1 MQPRAT
7 PAVPPPMPRAQHR
20 LEPGDRFPEFMLADQ
35 TGAMRAFSQRVRGL
49 AMAVFLDSTDAL
61 RQSLRGLAD
70 AYQAAE
76 LDCLAID
83 GFAIEGVAEGAEL
96 WPTILADEAG
106 RIRQSLRE
114 MAGRSAAPGGV
125 RTLAFLL
132 DRNQRILAIADDTL
146 DGDLARWALTRWSV
160 EPPAAAAAEIRHA
173 APVLTIPNVLS
184 RDDCRALIARWHE
197 MGNAPGKVTSLV
209 KGEQVERVYESL
221 KKRRDHRLNDPVV
234 LRPLL
239 ALIARRLAPELD
251 KAFHY
256 RAFKFDRVLIACYD
270 AERGDFF
277 RRHRDNQTPATATRR
292 FALTLNLN
300 SEEYDGGELIFPEYG
315 DYRYKP
321 ATGAAVLFSCSLL
334 HEALPVTAGQR
345 FALLSFLRDAGDSGP
360 AT

>member
-1 MQPRAT
+1 MTSAMSQ
-7 PAVPPPMPRAQHR
+7 PMPRAQHR
-20 LEPGDRFPEFMLADQ
+20 LEPGDRFPEFILADQ

-61 RQSLRGLAD
+61 HQSLRALAD
-70 AYQAAE
+70 AYQAAS

-83 GFAIEGVAEGAEL
+83 ATAAGAEP

-114 MAGRSAAPGGV
+114 MTGRPSSSGAARP
-125 RTLAFLL
+125 LALLL
-132 DRNQRILAIADDTL
+132 DRNQHVLALADADDVGGDL
-146 DGDLARWALTRWSV
+146 AGDLARWVLTRWLE
-160 EPPAAAAAEIRHA
+160 EPPPAAAAEIRCA

-184 RDDCRALIARWHE
+184 RADCQALIARWHE
-197 MGNAPGKVTSLV
+197 MGNTPGKVTSLV
-209 KGEQVERVYESL
+209 HGEQVERVYESL
-221 KKRRDHRLNDPVV
+221 KKRRDHRLSDPVV

-270 AERGDFF
+270 AERGDYF
-277 RRHRDNQTPATATRR
+277 RRHRDNQTPTTATRR

-300 SEEYDGGELIFPEYG
+300 SEDYEGGELIFPEYG

-334 HEALPVTAGQR
+334 HEALPVTVGQR
-345 FALLSFLRDAGDSGP
+345 FALLSFLRDAGDP
-360 AT
+360 AN

>member
-1 MQPRAT
+1 MT
-7 PAVPPPMPRAQHR
+7 PAMPPPAPQPMPRPQHR

-49 AMAVFLDSTDAL
+49 AMAVFLDSTEAL
-61 RQSLRGLAD
+61 RQSLRALAD
-70 AYQAAE
+70 AYQAAA

-83 GFAIEGVAEGAEL
+83 ATAAGAEP

-114 MAGRSAAPGGV
+114 MTGRPFASGAARP
-125 RTLAFLL
+125 LAILL
-132 DRNQRILAIADDTL
+132 DRNQRVLALSDDTPA
-146 DGDLARWALTRWSV
+146 DEGDLARWALARWSE
-160 EPPAAAAAEIRHA
+160 EPPAAPATEIRCA

-184 RDDCRALIARWHE
+184 SADCQALIARWHE

-209 KGEQVERVYESL
+209 QGEQVERVYESL

-270 AERGDFF
+270 AERGDYF
-277 RRHRDNQTPATATRR
+277 RRHRDNQTPTTATRR

-300 SEEYDGGELIFPEYG
+300 SEEYEGGELIFPEYG

-334 HEALPVTAGQR
+334 HEALPVTVGQR
-345 FALLSFLRDAGDSGP
+345 FALLSFLRDAGDPGA

>member
-1 MQPRAT
+1 MT
-7 PAVPPPMPRAQHR
+7 PAMPPPMPRAQHR

-49 AMAVFLDSTDAL
+49 ATAVFLDSTDAL
-61 RQSLRGLAD
+61 RQSLRGLAN
-70 AYQAAE
+70 AYQAAD

-83 GFAIEGVAEGAEL
+83 GAAESAEP

-114 MAGRSAAPGGV
+114 MAGRSAAPGGA

-132 DRNQRILAIADDTL
+132 DRNQRILAIADDAL
-146 DGDLARWALTRWSV
+146 ADADDSGGDLARWALTRWSA
-160 EPPAAAAAEIRHA
+160 EPPAAAVAEICHA

-197 MGNAPGKVTSLV
+197 MGNTPGKVTSLV

-221 KKRRDHRLNDPVV
+221 KKRRDHRLNDPIV

-300 SEEYDGGELIFPEYG
+300 SEEYDGGALIFPEYG

-345 FALLSFLRDAGDSGP
+345 FALLSFLRDAGDPSP
-360 AT
+360 AS

>member
-1 MQPRAT
+1 MT
-7 PAVPPPMPRAQHR
+7 PAMPQAQHR

-61 RQSLRGLAD
+61 RRSLRALAD

-83 GFAIEGVAEGAEL
+83 ATAAGAEP

-114 MAGRSAAPGGV
+114 MTGRPAAAADA

-132 DRNQRILAIADDTL
+132 DRNQRILALADDTL
-146 DGDLARWALTRWSV
+146 ADDGDFARWALARWS
-160 EPPAAAAAEIRHA
+160 EQPPPAPAAEIRHA

-184 RDDCRALIARWHE
+184 RADCRTLIARWHE

-221 KKRRDHRLNDPVV
+221 KKRRDHPLNDPVV

-239 ALIARRLAPELD
+239 ALIARRLGPELD

-270 AERGDFF
+270 AERGDYF
-277 RRHRDNQTPATATRR
+277 RRHRDNQTPATASRR

-300 SEEYDGGELIFPEYG
+300 SEEHEGGELIFPEYG

-345 FALLSFLRDAGDSGP
+345 FALLSFLRDAGDPSV

>member
-1 MQPRAT
+1 MQ
-7 PAVPPPMPRAQHR
+7 MPRAQHR

-35 TGAMRAFSQRVRGL
+35 TGAMRGFSQRVRGL
-49 AMAVFLDSTDAL
+49 AMAVFLDSTEAL
-61 RQSLRGLAD
+61 RQSLRALAE

-83 GFAIEGVAEGAEL
+83 RTAEGAEPSL
-96 WPTILADEAG
+96 TILADEAG

-114 MAGRSAAPGGV
+114 MAGRPSASGAARP
-125 RTLAFLL
+125 LAFLL
-132 DRNQRILAIADDTL
+132 DRNQRVLALADADESG
-146 DGDLARWALTRWSV
+146 GDLARWALARWSE
-160 EPPAAAAAEIRHA
+160 EPPAVAAIEIRSA

-184 RDDCRALIARWHE
+184 RADCRALIARWHE

-209 KGEQVERVYESL
+209 QGEQVERVYETL
-221 KKRRDHRLNDPVV
+221 KKRRDHRLSDPAA

-239 ALIARRLAPELD
+239 ALLGRRLGPELD

-270 AERGDFF
+270 AERGDYF

-300 SEEYDGGELIFPEYG
+300 SDEYDGGELIFPEYG
-315 DYRYKP
+315 DHRYKP

-345 FALLSFLRDAGDSGP
+345 FALLSFLRDTGDSSP
-360 AT
+360 S

>member
-1 MQPRAT
+1 MQPLAT
-7 PAVPPPMPRAQHR
+7 PPMPQAQHR

-49 AMAVFLDSTDAL
+49 AMAVFLDGTDAV
-61 RQSLRGLAD
+61 RQSLRALAD
-70 AYQAAE
+70 AYQAAA

-83 GFAIEGVAEGAEL
+83 ATAAGAEP

-114 MAGRSAAPGGV
+114 MTGRPATPAGA

-146 DGDLARWALTRWSV
+146 AEDGDLALWALARWSE
-160 EPPAAAAAEIRHA
+160 EPPPAPAAEIRHA
-173 APVLTIPNVLS
+173 APVLTVPNVLS
-184 RDDCRALIARWHE
+184 RADCRALIARWHE

-221 KKRRDHRLNDPVV
+221 KKRRDHPLNDPVV

-239 ALIARRLAPELD
+239 ALIARRLGPELD

-270 AERGDFF
+270 AERGDYF
-277 RRHRDNQTPATATRR
+277 RRHRDNQTPATASRR

-300 SEEYDGGELIFPEYG
+300 SEEHEGGELIFPEYG
-315 DYRYKP
+315 DHRYKP

-345 FALLSFLRDAGDSGP
+345 FALLSFLRDAGDPSAAP
-360 AT
+360 

>member
-1 MQPRAT
+1 MQPLAT
-7 PAVPPPMPRAQHR
+7 PPMPQAQHR

-49 AMAVFLDSTDAL
+49 AMAVFLDSTDAV
-61 RQSLRGLAD
+61 RQSLRALAD
-70 AYQAAE
+70 AYQAAA

-83 GFAIEGVAEGAEL
+83 ATAAGAEP

-114 MAGRSAAPGGV
+114 MTGRPATPAGA

-146 DGDLARWALTRWSV
+146 AEDGDLARWALARWSE
-160 EPPAAAAAEIRHA
+160 EPPPAPAAEIRHA
-173 APVLTIPNVLS
+173 APVLTVPNVLS
-184 RDDCRALIARWHE
+184 RADCRALIARWHE

-221 KKRRDHRLNDPVV
+221 KKRRDHPLNDPVV

-239 ALIARRLAPELD
+239 ALIARRLGPELD

-256 RAFKFDRVLIACYD
+256 RAFKFDRMLIACYD
-270 AERGDFF
+270 AERGDYF
-277 RRHRDNQTPATATRR
+277 RRHRDNQTPATASRR

-300 SEEYDGGELIFPEYG
+300 SEEHEGGELIFPEYG

-345 FALLSFLRDAGDSGP
+345 FALLSFLRDAGDPSAAP
-360 AT
+360 

>member
-1 MQPRAT
+1 MTRAT
-7 PAVPPPMPRAQHR
+7 LQARHR

-49 AMAVFLDSTDAL
+49 AMAVFLDSNEAL
-61 RQSLRGLAD
+61 RQSLRALAD
-70 AYQAAE
+70 AYQAAA

-83 GFAIEGVAEGAEL
+83 GAAEESWL
-96 WPTILADEAG
+96 TILADEAG

-114 MAGRSAAPGGV
+114 MAGRPASPGST
-125 RTLAFLL
+125 RPLAFLL
-132 DRNQRILAIADDTL
+132 DRNQRILAISDTE
-146 DGDLARWALTRWSV
+146 DGDLARWALARWSE
-160 EPPAAAAAEIRHA
+160 EPPSAPAAEIRCA

-184 RDDCRALIARWHE
+184 RADCRALIARWHE
-197 MGNAPGKVTSLV
+197 MGNAPGTVTSLV
-209 KGEQVERVYESL
+209 KGEQVDRVYETL
-221 KKRRDHRLNDPVV
+221 KKRRDHQLNDPAV

-239 ALIARRLAPELD
+239 ALIARRLGPELD

-270 AERGDFF
+270 AERGDYF
-277 RRHRDNQTPATATRR
+277 RRHRDNQTPSTAGRR

-300 SEEYDGGELIFPEYG
+300 SDEHEGGELIFPEYG

-321 ATGAAVLFSCSLL
+321 ETGAAVLFSCSLL
-334 HEALPVTAGQR
+334 HEALPVTAGRR
-345 FALLSFLRDAGDSGP
+345 FALLSFLRDAGDQSP

>member
-1 MQPRAT
+1 MTSAMSQ
-7 PAVPPPMPRAQHR
+7 PMPRAQHR
-20 LEPGDRFPEFMLADQ
+20 LEPGDRFPEFILADQ

-61 RQSLRGLAD
+61 RQSLRALTD
-70 AYQAAE
+70 AYQAAS

-83 GFAIEGVAEGAEL
+83 ATAAGAEP

-114 MAGRSAAPGGV
+114 MIGRPSSSGAARP
-125 RTLAFLL
+125 LALLL
-132 DRNQRILAIADDTL
+132 DRNQHVLALADADDVGGDL
-146 DGDLARWALTRWSV
+146 AGDLARWALTRWLE
-160 EPPAAAAAEIRHA
+160 EPPAAAAAEIRCA

-184 RDDCRALIARWHE
+184 RADCQALIARWHE

-209 KGEQVERVYESL
+209 HGEQVERVYESL
-221 KKRRDHRLNDPVV
+221 KKRRDHRLSDPVV

-270 AERGDFF
+270 AERGDYF
-277 RRHRDNQTPATATRR
+277 RRHRDNQTPTTATRR

-300 SEEYDGGELIFPEYG
+300 SEDYEGGELIFPEYG

-334 HEALPVTAGQR
+334 HEALPVTVGQR
-345 FALLSFLRDAGDSGP
+345 FALLSFLRDAGDP
-360 AT
+360 AN

>member
-7 PAVPPPMPRAQHR
+7 PAMPMPQAQHR

-61 RQSLRGLAD
+61 RQSLRGLAGD
-70 AYQAAE
+70 YQAAA

-83 GFAIEGVAEGAEL
+83 GLAIDGAAESAKS

-114 MAGRSAAPGGV
+114 MAGRSASGARP
-125 RTLAFLL
+125 LAFLL
-132 DRNQRILAIADDTL
+132 DRNQRILALADDAPA
-146 DGDLARWALTRWSV
+146 DDLARWALTRWSA
-160 EPPAAAAAEIRHA
+160 EPPVAPAAEIRHA

-221 KKRRDHRLNDPVV
+221 KKRRDHRLNDPAV

-300 SEEYDGGELIFPEYG
+300 SDEYDGGELIFPEYG
-315 DYRYKP
+315 DHRYKP

-345 FALLSFLRDAGDSGP
+345 FALLSFLRDAGDP
-360 AT
+360 AA

>member
-1 MQPRAT
+1 MQPLIT
-7 PAVPPPMPRAQHR
+7 PTMPRAQHR

-61 RQSLRGLAD
+61 RRSLRERAD
-70 AYQAAE
+70 DYQAAA

-83 GFAIEGVAEGAEL
+83 GAAESAEP

-114 MAGRSAAPGGV
+114 MTGRSAATGGP
-125 RTLAFLL
+125 LAFLL
-132 DRNQRILAIADDTL
+132 DRNQRIIALADETLADANDSG
-146 DGDLARWALTRWSV
+146 GDLARWALARWSA
-160 EPPAAAAAEIRHA
+160 EPPAAPAAEIRHA

-184 RDDCRALIARWHE
+184 RDDCCALIARWHE

-221 KKRRDHRLNDPVV
+221 KKRRDHRLNDPAV

-315 DYRYKP
+315 DHRYKP

-345 FALLSFLRDAGDSGP
+345 FALLSFLRDAGDSSP

>member
-1 MQPRAT
+1 MQPGAT
-7 PAVPPPMPRAQHR
+7 PAMPPPMPRAQHR

-49 AMAVFLDSTDAL
+49 AMAVFLDSSEAL
-61 RQSLRGLAD
+61 RRSLRTLAD
-70 AYQAAE
+70 AYQAAD
-76 LDCLAID
+76 LDCLAVD
-83 GFAIEGVAEGAEL
+83 GAAESAEP

-114 MAGRSAAPGGV
+114 MAGRSGGG
-125 RTLAFLL
+125 RPLAFLL
-132 DRNQRILAIADDTL
+132 DRNQRILAIADETL
-146 DGDLARWALTRWSV
+146 ADDGDLARWALTRWSA
-160 EPPAAAAAEIRHA
+160 EPPPAPATEIRHA
-173 APVLTIPNVLS
+173 APILTIPNVLS

-239 ALIARRLAPELD
+239 ALIARRLGPELE

-256 RAFKFDRVLIACYD
+256 HTFKFDRVLIACYD

-315 DYRYKP
+315 DHRYKP

-345 FALLSFLRDAGDSGP
+345 FALLSFLRDAGDSSP

>member
-1 MQPRAT
+1 MQPHAT
-7 PAVPPPMPRAQHR
+7 PAMPQAQHR

-49 AMAVFLDSTDAL
+49 ATAVFLDSSEAL
-61 RQSLRGLAD
+61 RQSLRTLAES
-70 AYQAAE
+70 YQAAE
-76 LDCLAID
+76 LDCLVID
-83 GFAIEGVAEGAEL
+83 GTAEGAEPS
-96 WPTILADEAG
+96 PTILADEAG

-114 MAGRSAAPGGV
+114 MAGRSAAANRP
-125 RTLAFLL
+125 LAFLL
-132 DRNQRILAIADDTL
+132 DRNQRIIALADDSL
-146 DGDLARWALTRWSV
+146 ADHGDLARWALTRWSA
-160 EPPAAAAAEIRHA
+160 EPPSAPAAEIRHA

-197 MGNAPGKVTSLV
+197 MGNAPGRVTSLV

-221 KKRRDHRLNDPVV
+221 KKRRDHRLNDPAV

-315 DYRYKP
+315 DHRYKP

-345 FALLSFLRDAGDSGP
+345 FALLSFLRDASDPGR

>member
-1 MQPRAT
+1 M
-7 PAVPPPMPRAQHR
+7 MPQAQHR
-20 LEPGDRFPEFMLADQ
+20 LEPGDRFPEFILADQ

-49 AMAVFLDSTDAL
+49 AMAVFLDSTEAL
-61 RQSLRGLAD
+61 RQSLRALAE

-83 GFAIEGVAEGAEL
+83 RSAEDAAP

-114 MAGRSAAPGGV
+114 MAGRAATRP
-125 RTLAFLL
+125 LAFLL
-132 DRNQRILAIADDTL
+132 DRNQRVLALADAGDSGN
-146 DGDLARWALTRWSV
+146 DSGGDLARWALARWSE
-160 EPPAAAAAEIRHA
+160 EPPAAPAAEIRCA

-184 RDDCRALIARWHE
+184 RADCRALIARWHE
-197 MGNAPGKVTSLV
+197 MGNAPGRVTSLV
-209 KGEQVERVYESL
+209 EGERVDRVYESL
-221 KKRRDHRLNDPVV
+221 KKRRDHRLNDPAV

-270 AERGDFF
+270 AERGDYF
-277 RRHRDNQTPATATRR
+277 RRHRDNQSPATATRR

-300 SEEYDGGELIFPEYG
+300 SDEYQGGELIFPEYG

-321 ATGAAVLFSCSLL
+321 ASGAAVLFSCSLL

-345 FALLSFLRDAGDSGP
+345 FALLSFLRDGGDPSP
-360 AT
+360 S

>member
-1 MQPRAT
+1 MQPLAT
-7 PAVPPPMPRAQHR
+7 PPMPQAQHR

-49 AMAVFLDSTDAL
+49 AMAVFLDGTDAV
-61 RQSLRGLAD
+61 RQSLRALAD
-70 AYQAAE
+70 AYQAAA

-83 GFAIEGVAEGAEL
+83 ATAAGAEP

-114 MAGRSAAPGGV
+114 MTGRPATPAGA

-146 DGDLARWALTRWSV
+146 AEDGDLALWALARWSE
-160 EPPAAAAAEIRHA
+160 EPPPAPAAEIRHA
-173 APVLTIPNVLS
+173 APVLTVPNVLS
-184 RDDCRALIARWHE
+184 RADCRALIARWHE

-239 ALIARRLAPELD
+239 ALIARRLGPELD

-270 AERGDFF
+270 AERGDYF
-277 RRHRDNQTPATATRR
+277 RRHRDNQTPGTATRR

-300 SEEYDGGELIFPEYG
+300 SEEHEGGELIFPEYG

-345 FALLSFLRDAGDSGP
+345 FALLSFLRDAGDPSAAP
-360 AT
+360 

>member
-1 MQPRAT
+1 MQPHAT
-7 PAVPPPMPRAQHR
+7 PAMPQAQHR

-49 AMAVFLDSTDAL
+49 ATAVFLDSSEAL
-61 RQSLRGLAD
+61 RQSLRTLAES
-70 AYQAAE
+70 YQAAE
-76 LDCLAID
+76 LDCLVID
-83 GFAIEGVAEGAEL
+83 GSAEGAEPS
-96 WPTILADEAG
+96 PTILADEAG

-114 MAGRSAAPGGV
+114 MAGRSAAANRP
-125 RTLAFLL
+125 LAFLL
-132 DRNQRILAIADDTL
+132 DRNQRIIALADDSL
-146 DGDLARWALTRWSV
+146 ADDSDLARWALTRWSA
-160 EPPAAAAAEIRHA
+160 EPPSAPAAEIRHA

-197 MGNAPGKVTSLV
+197 MGNAPGRVTSLV

-221 KKRRDHRLNDPVV
+221 KKRRDHRLNDPAV

-315 DYRYKP
+315 DHRYKP

-345 FALLSFLRDAGDSGP
+345 FALLSFLRDASDPGR

>member
-1 MQPRAT
+1 MQPLAT
-7 PAVPPPMPRAQHR
+7 PPMPQAQHR

-49 AMAVFLDSTDAL
+49 AMAVFLDGTDAV
-61 RQSLRGLAD
+61 RQSLRALAD
-70 AYQAAE
+70 AYQAAA

-83 GFAIEGVAEGAEL
+83 ATAAGAEP

-114 MAGRSAAPGGV
+114 MTGRPATPAGA

-146 DGDLARWALTRWSV
+146 AEDGDLALWALARWSE
-160 EPPAAAAAEIRHA
+160 EPPPAPAAEIRHA
-173 APVLTIPNVLS
+173 APVLTVPNVLS
-184 RDDCRALIARWHE
+184 RADCRALIARWHE

-221 KKRRDHRLNDPVV
+221 KKRRDHPLNDPVV

-239 ALIARRLAPELD
+239 ALIARRLGPELD

-270 AERGDFF
+270 AERGDYF
-277 RRHRDNQTPATATRR
+277 RRHRDNQTPGTATRR

-300 SEEYDGGELIFPEYG
+300 SEEHEGGELIFPEYG

-345 FALLSFLRDAGDSGP
+345 FALLSFLRDAGDPSAAP
-360 AT
+360 

>member
-1 MQPRAT
+1 MQPHTT
-7 PAVPPPMPRAQHR
+7 PAMPPRMPQAQHR

-61 RQSLRGLAD
+61 RQSLRALAD
-70 AYQAAE
+70 AYRAAE

-83 GFAIEGVAEGAEL
+83 GAAQGAEP
-96 WPTILADEAG
+96 WPVILADEAG

-114 MAGRSAAPGGV
+114 MAGRSTGRPF
-125 RTLAFLL
+125 AFLL
-132 DRNQRILAIADDTL
+132 DRNQRILALADDAL
-146 DGDLARWALTRWSV
+146 ADGGDLARWALTRWSA
-160 EPPAAAAAEIRHA
+160 EPPTAPAAEIRHA

-221 KKRRDHRLNDPVV
+221 KKRRDHRLSDPVV

-277 RRHRDNQTPATATRR
+277 HRHRDNQTPATATRR

-315 DYRYKP
+315 DHRYKP

-345 FALLSFLRDAGDSGP
+345 FALLSFLRDAGDPSP
-360 AT
+360 AS

>member
-1 MQPRAT
+1 MN
-7 PAVPPPMPRAQHR
+7 PAMPRPQHR
-20 LEPGDRFPEFMLADQ
+20 LEPGDRFPEFTLADQ
-35 TGAMRAFSQRVRGL
+35 TGAMRAFSQRVRGT
-49 AMAVFLDSTDAL
+49 AMAVFLDSSAAL
-61 RQSLRGLAD
+61 RQSLRALAD

-83 GFAIEGVAEGAEL
+83 ATAAGADP

-114 MAGRSAAPGGV
+114 MTGRPAAPA
-125 RTLAFLL
+125 RPLAVLL
-132 DRNQRILAIADDTL
+132 DRNQRVLALADA
-146 DGDLARWALTRWSV
+146 DGPGESGAELAPWALARWAE
-160 EPPAAAAAEIRHA
+160 EPPVAPAAEIRYA

-184 RDDCRALIARWHE
+184 RADCRALIARWHE
-197 MGNAPGKVTSLV
+197 MGHAPGKVTSLV
-209 KGEQVERVYESL
+209 QGEQVERVYETL
-221 KKRRDHRLNDPVV
+221 KKRRDHRVSDPAV

-256 RAFKFDRVLIACYD
+256 RAFKFDRVLIACYE
-270 AERGDFF
+270 AERGDYF

-300 SEEYDGGELIFPEYG
+300 SDEYEGGELLFPEYG
-315 DYRYKP
+315 NYRYKP

-345 FALLSFLRDAGDSGP
+345 FALLSFLRDAGDP
-360 AT
+360 AA